1 MIPHKKNANVRH
13 IILEVAYHKH
23 FSRWRS
29 VVKNAFGIL
38 KKMVKELLL
47 QSNLHILFMFDV
59 VTYYCML
66 YDLILDA

>member
-1 MIPHKKNANVRH
+1 
-13 IILEVAYHKH
+13 
-23 FSRWRS
+23 